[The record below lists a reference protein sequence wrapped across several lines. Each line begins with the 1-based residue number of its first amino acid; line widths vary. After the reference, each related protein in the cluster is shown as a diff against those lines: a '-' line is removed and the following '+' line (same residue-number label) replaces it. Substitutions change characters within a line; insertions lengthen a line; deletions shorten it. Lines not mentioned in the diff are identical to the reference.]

1 MVMII
6 DILNYYIFEP
16 RYFYGPGIPFIIIIF
31 KSFLIHEQ
39 TI

>member
-1 MVMII
+1 MMMII
-6 DILNYYIFEP
+6 DILNYYIEP

-31 KSFLIHEQ
+31 KSFLIYEQ